1 MPKFIFAYHG
11 GGRPETPEAGEQE
24 MAKWKAWLGGM
35 GDACADMGSPVGLSK
50 TISAGGV
57 ADDGGANP
65 LSGYSIVEV
74 GDIDAAVA
82 LAKGCPI
89 LDGGAGTIEVAPIV
103 EM

>member
-11 GGRPETPEAGEQE
+11 GKAPADPAEAEKV
-24 MAKWKAWLGGM
+24 MAAWQGWYGGM
-35 GDACADMGSPVGLSK
+35 GAAIADGGAPVGMSK
-50 TISAGGV
+50 TVTAGGV

-65 LSGYSIVEV
+65 LSGYTVVEV
-74 GDIDAAVA
+74 ADMDAALT

-89 LDGGAGTIEVAPIV
+89 LTDGGSVEVAECM